1 MALGGSAFH
10 RGACCHLGFDNW
22 SVAVSGELIP
32 DPAWDFS
39 NYRAGDVLVLPKSK
53 IVTHGQAMTF
63 IALSKLSAAAGKAG
77 LLIETE
83 FDDARDE
90 LRVVFK

>member
-1 MALGGSAFH
+1 M
-10 RGACCHLGFDNW
+10 
-22 SVAVSGELIP
+22 SGDLIL

-53 IVTHGQAMTF
+53 IIAHGQATMF
-63 IALSKLSAAAGKAG
+63 IALSKLSTAAGKAG

-83 FDDARDE
+83 FDNARDE
-90 LRVVFK
+90 LRVIFK

>member
-1 MALGGSAFH
+1 MGG
-10 RGACCHLGFDNW
+10 D
-22 SVAVSGELIP
+22 LIP
-32 DPAWDFS
+32 DPAWDFTS
-39 NYRAGDVLVLPKSK
+39 YRAGDVLVLPKSQ
-53 IVTHGQAMTF
+53 IVKHGQALTF
-63 IALSKLSAAAGKAG
+63 VALSKLSTAAGKAG